1 VTGALF
7 GRRVS
12 RRGGAFGYDE
22 TFVSARSSRGA
33 NLSDVSRV
41 QEPGDIEEIA
51 ADSREFQTP
60 ERDLAGALHEVSN
73 ALTVVLGWL
82 ECAHDEMPPC
92 DVAKKAI
99 DIAMSHAKL
108 GRRLARRAI
117 GDDSDQL
124 DDEADL
130 DALVREVCTG
140 VEREALRR
148 RILIAIKNDD
158 STRAKKVRGAPR
170 LYQVL
175 TNLLLNAIALSP
187 ESSQVTLE
195 LFATNTDAH
204 LAVVDA
210 GPGVEPSR
218 RASLFVGGHSS
229 RSGGAGVGLRHAY
242 ALAKS
247 QGGKLS
253 LGDGGRGARFEVAW
267 PVVSMRPPMARISS
281 IPGVSLEGVRILLL
295 EDDDAVIGL
304 LSTALSMR
312 GAKVFAARTPGEF
325 ASATEEQQF
334 DAALVDLSPIAND
347 VGGALSRLNKRC
359 PGARVVV
366 ISGSAAEVPASALN
380 MMSAWV
386 RKPFEV
392 GEILTIL
399 RNLPRA
405 PG

>member
-1 VTGALF
+1 
-7 GRRVS
+7 VS
-12 RRGGAFGYDE
+12 RLE
-22 TFVSARSSRGA
+22 
-33 NLSDVSRV
+33 
-41 QEPGDIEEIA
+41 QPGDAEEPS

-82 ECAHDEMPPC
+82 ECARDEMPPS
-92 DVAKKAI
+92 DIAKKAVE
-99 DIAMSHAKL
+99 IAMFHAKL
-108 GRRLARRAI
+108 GRRLARKAI
-117 GDDSDQL
+117 GDDSEQL
-124 DDEADL
+124 EDEADL
-130 DALVREVCTG
+130 DSVVRDVCTG

-148 RILIAIKNDD
+148 GISLLVRNED
-158 STRAKKVRGAPR
+158 STRAKKIRGAPR

-175 TNLLLNAIALSP
+175 TNLLLNAIAMSP
-187 ESSQVTLE
+187 QGSTITLE
-195 LFATNTDAH
+195 AFATNTDAH

-210 GPGVEPSR
+210 GSGVEPSR
-218 RASLFVGGHSS
+218 RATIFSSGNSS

-253 LGDGGRGARFEVAW
+253 LGESDRGARFEVVW
-267 PVVSMRPPMARISS
+267 PIVSLRPPMARISS
-281 IPGVSLEGVRILLL
+281 IPGVSLEGVRVLLL

-312 GAKVFAARTPGEF
+312 GAQVIAARTTKEF
-325 ASATEEQQF
+325 TAVTEQHQF

-347 VGGALSRLNKRC
+347 VGGALAHLQKRC
-359 PGARVVV
+359 PRARVVV
-366 ISGSAAEVPASALN
+366 ISGSAAEVPAPALN

-399 RNLPRA
+399 RNLPRSTT
-405 PG
+405 

>member
-1 VTGALF
+1 
-7 GRRVS
+7 
-12 RRGGAFGYDE
+12 
-22 TFVSARSSRGA
+22 
-33 NLSDVSRV
+33 VSRV
-41 QEPGDIEEIA
+41 EQPGDTEETG

-82 ECAHDEMPPC
+82 ECAKDEMPPS
-92 DVAKKAI
+92 DIAKKAVE
-99 DIAMSHAKL
+99 IATFHAKL
-108 GRRLARRAI
+108 GRRLARKAI
-117 GDDSDQL
+117 GDDSEQL
-124 DDEADL
+124 EDEADL
-130 DALVREVCTG
+130 DSVVRDVCTG

-148 RILIAIKNDD
+148 GISLLVRSED
-158 STRAKKVRGAPR
+158 STRAKKIRGAPR

-175 TNLLLNAIALSP
+175 TNLLLNAIAMSP
-187 ESSQVTLE
+187 QGATITLE
-195 LFATNTDAH
+195 SFATNTDAH

-218 RASLFVGGHSS
+218 RSSIFAGGSS
-229 RSGGAGVGLRHAY
+229 GRSGGAGVGLRHAH

-253 LGDGGRGARFEVAW
+253 LGESERGARFEVVW
-267 PVVSMRPPMARISS
+267 PIVSLKPPMARISS
-281 IPGVSLEGVRILLL
+281 IPGVSLEGIRVLLL

-312 GAKVFAARTPGEF
+312 GAQVIAARTPKEF
-325 ASATEEQQF
+325 IAVTEQHKF

-347 VGGALSRLNKRC
+347 VSGALTHLANCSPR
-359 PGARVVV
+359 ARVVV
-366 ISGSAAEVPASALN
+366 ISGSAAEVPAPALA
-380 MMSAWV
+380 MMCAWV

-399 RNLPRA
+399 RNLPRSA
-405 PG
+405 G